1 MATDFKALTKDVQQH
16 RDEIIERMVNFSL
29 TDALLFRD
37 GSAELL
43 EREKQIWDPI
53 LDWAK
58 DEIQDEFKC
67 TDSLEVPEE
76 NNASLPML
84 QVFLESLSD
93 KELAAFYVAARNTK
107 SALLAAALIKGRID
121 GEEAFQ
127 AAYLPELWQAEK
139 WGADEEADRR
149 RAELKAE
156 LLEVENFIKA
166 A

>member
-1 MATDFKALTKDVQQH
+1 MTTDFEALTRDVQQH
-16 RDEIIERMVNFSL
+16 REEIIERMVNFSL

-53 LDWAK
+53 LEWAK
-58 DEIQDEFKC
+58 EEIQAEFKC
-67 TDSLEVPEE
+67 TDSLDVPEE

-84 QVFLESLSD
+84 QVFLEGLSD
-93 KELAAFYVAARNTK
+93 RELAAFYVAARNTK
-107 SALLAAALIKGRID
+107 SALLAAALVKSRIS
-121 GEEAFQ
+121 GAEAFQ
-127 AAYLPELWQAEK
+127 AANLPELWQAEK
-139 WGADEEADRR
+139 WGADEEADNR

-156 LLEVENFIKA
+156 LVEVENFLKA